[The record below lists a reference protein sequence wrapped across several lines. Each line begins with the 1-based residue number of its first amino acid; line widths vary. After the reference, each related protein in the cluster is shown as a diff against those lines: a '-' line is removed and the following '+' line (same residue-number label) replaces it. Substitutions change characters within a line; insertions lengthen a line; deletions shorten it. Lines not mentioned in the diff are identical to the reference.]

1 MVPIVALP
9 QLGVCLPTLLQ
20 MVAPIFPAH
29 SLHLTG
35 LGHPL
40 TDGANLPRRC
50 PTMSLPFGWRTQNT
64 TAAWLARVPV
74 AQSVSKNTQQPS
86 NAHYVQ
92 NALLVLTICGHISAL
107 IPTSVRLYVPSV
119 EKLLLDSMTANDT
132 KDCIRGRRS
141 LSAKE
146 TSRAAVNGVAV
157 GGLPVRMRS
166 ADISAQKLGGYASN
180 HFSTRK

>member
-1 MVPIVALP
+1 M
-9 QLGVCLPTLLQ
+9 
-20 MVAPIFPAH
+20 
-29 SLHLTG
+29 
-35 LGHPL
+35 
-40 TDGANLPRRC
+40 
-50 PTMSLPFGWRTQNT
+50 
-64 TAAWLARVPV
+64 

-86 NAHYVQ
+86 NAHSVQ

-107 IPTSVRLYVPSV
+107 ILTSVRLYVPSV

-157 GGLPVRMRS
+157 DGLPVRMRS